1 MIDWQKMENWF
12 KDIGDI
18 IEFFK
23 QMNSISFENIAC
35 TQVRIDGE
43 IYELPYRI
51 NSVLDFPE
59 ILIFHSYPKNI
70 DTQESQAKFDF
81 EGKFSL
87 YALSKKIKK

>member
-1 MIDWQKMENWF
+1 
-12 KDIGDI
+12 
-18 IEFFK
+18 
-23 QMNSISFENIAC
+23 MNSISFENIAC